1 MNKVGRGLGR
11 GLDALIPMGGGAVS
25 VAVQEEQKASNNL
38 VAVKEIVANQYQ
50 PRRLF
55 DEDALNELVQSIR
68 QYGVLQPIVVRKTM
82 QGFELV
88 AGERRW
94 RASQRAGLKE
104 IPAVIKELTDGEM
117 MEIALI
123 ENIQRENLNPIEEAA
138 AYRRLME
145 EFGLTQEEVARKI
158 GRSRSLIANT
168 VRMLNLAPAVQ
179 DHVSRGTLSMGQV
192 RPLLALEDF
201 ELQLELAETI
211 IAEGLSSRDAE
222 ELVKRVSRAAKRAD
236 KETDSIKVENV
247 HSVFVEEAEDQL
259 KVMLG
264 TQVRIKP
271 GKLKS
276 KIEIEFYS
284 QDDLD
289 RIVETLTNTMQTSA
303 GIRTQGPLI
312 V

>member
-1 MNKVGRGLGR
+1 MNKGGRGLGR
-11 GLDALIPMGGGAVS
+11 GLDALIPMGGASHQVETVQKKNGATDWVM
-25 VAVQEEQKASNNL
+25 
-38 VAVKEIVANQYQ
+38 VKDIVANQFQ

-68 QYGVLQPIVVRKTM
+68 QYGILQPIVVRKTM

-104 IPAVIKELTDGEM
+104 IPAVVKELTDGEM

-123 ENIQRENLNPIEEAA
+123 ENIQRESLNPIEEAA

-168 VRMLNLAPAVQ
+168 VRMLNLSPDVQ
-179 DHVSRGTLSMGQV
+179 DHVSRGTLSMGQA
-192 RPLLALEDF
+192 RPLLTLEDR
-201 ELQLELAETI
+201 EVQLEAAETI

-222 ELVKRVSRAAKRAD
+222 ELVKRIIKGVGEKNRAK
-236 KETDSIKVENV
+236 KEVEPIRG
-247 HSVFVEEAEDQL
+247 VFVEEAEDQL
-259 KVMLG
+259 KMVLG
-264 TQVRIKP
+264 TQVKIKP

-276 KIEIEFYS
+276 RIEIEFYS
-284 QDDLD
+284 QDDLE
-289 RIVETLTNTMQTSA
+289 RIIETLTQMMQPTA
-303 GIRTQGPLI
+303 GVRVPGQLI